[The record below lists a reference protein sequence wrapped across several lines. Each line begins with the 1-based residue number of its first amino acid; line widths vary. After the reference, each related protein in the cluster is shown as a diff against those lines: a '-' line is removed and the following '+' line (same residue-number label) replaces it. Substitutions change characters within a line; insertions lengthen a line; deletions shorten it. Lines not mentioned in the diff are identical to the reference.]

1 MVKRCSPREKNEK
14 GGREVDKKGASRGEE
29 KRRWRRKLR
38 GGSNHRRILWDHNSG
53 CRWYHRPVEVLEDSF
68 LPSPPPVLI
77 RNPSGD
83 PPSPPPRSF
92 TADSTRLAAIEIV
105 SRPDIVVFLATC
117 RYETSTRLLI
127 KRSFEGGIVGEGLR
141 SRIVLLVSTVR

>member
-1 MVKRCSPREKNEK
+1 MRKEGGRWIKRGRREERKK
-14 GGREVDKKGASRGEE
+14 GGGEE
-29 KRRWRRKLR
+29 SCEEDPII
-38 GGSNHRRILWDHNSG
+38 GGYCGIITLAAAGIIGLSKSSRT
-53 CRWYHRPVEVLEDSF
+53 PSF
-68 LPSPPPVLI
+68 HPLPPFSFETPRATPHH
-77 RNPSGD
+77 
-83 PPSPPPRSF
+83 PPPRSF

>member
-1 MVKRCSPREKNEK
+1 MRKEGGRWIKRGRREERKK
-14 GGREVDKKGASRGEE
+14 GGGEKSCEEDPIIGGYCGIITLAAAGIIGLSKSSRT
-29 KRRWRRKLR
+29 
-38 GGSNHRRILWDHNSG
+38 
-53 CRWYHRPVEVLEDSF
+53 PSF
-68 LPSPPPVLI
+68 LPSFH
-77 RNPSGD
+77 PSI
-83 PPSPPPRSF
+83 PSPRSHSKPLGRPPITPPRSF